1 MRKSEKMRYIFGDG
15 EGTCKDCCHY
25 IKYLH
30 RDRTYSKCIVYGVSN
45 SEATDWSYKHKAC
58 GMKNEEWNTE
68 LMAMDIPIDEPP
80 EILENQIL
88 FDFGGEN
95 E

>member
-1 MRKSEKMRYIFGDG
+1 MRYIFGDG

-58 GMKNEEWNTE
+58 GIEKRRMEHRT
-68 LMAMDIPIDEPP
+68 DGDGYT
-80 EILENQIL
+80 
-88 FDFGGEN
+88 D
-95 E
+95 